1 MFDEQLIKKL
11 EDWVQAN
18 PESADTP
25 FLNVSTG
32 EEYTVR
38 SLLGSLQASLAG
50 RAVLSETA
58 QAELNKLQTWVGAL

>member
-58 QAELNKLQTWVGAL
+58 QVELNNLEAWVGAI

>member
-38 SLLGSLQASLAG
+38 SLLGSLQASLSG

-58 QAELNKLQTWVGAL
+58 QAELNKLETWVGAL

>member
-1 MFDEQLIKKL
+1 MFDEQMIKKL
-11 EDWVQAN
+11 EDWVQSN

-38 SLLGSLQASLAG
+38 TLLSSLQASLTG
-50 RAVLSETA
+50 KAVLSDTT
-58 QAELNKLQTWVGAL
+58 QAELNQLQTWVGAL

>member
-1 MFDEQLIKKL
+1 MFDEQMIKKL
-11 EDWVQAN
+11 EDWVQSN

-38 SLLGSLQASLAG
+38 TLLSNLQASLTG
-50 RAVLSETA
+50 RAVLSDTT
-58 QAELNKLQTWVGAL
+58 QAELNQLQTWVGGL

>member
-1 MFDEQLIKKL
+1 MFDEQMIKKL
-11 EDWVQAN
+11 EDWVQSN

-38 SLLGSLQASLAG
+38 TLLSNLQASLTG
-50 RAVLSETA
+50 KAVLSDTT
-58 QAELNKLQTWVGAL
+58 QAELNQLQTWVGAL

>member
-1 MFDEQLIKKL
+1 MFDEQMIKKL
-11 EDWVQAN
+11 EDWVVSN

-38 SLLGSLQASLAG
+38 TLLSSLQASLAG
-50 RAVLSETA
+50 KAVLSDTT
-58 QAELNKLQTWVGAL
+58 QAELHQLESWVGGL